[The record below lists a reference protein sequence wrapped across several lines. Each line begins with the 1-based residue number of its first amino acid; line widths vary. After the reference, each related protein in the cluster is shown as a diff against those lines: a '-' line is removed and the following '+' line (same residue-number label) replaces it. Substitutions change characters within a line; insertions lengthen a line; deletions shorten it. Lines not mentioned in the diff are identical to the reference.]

1 MKTIKNVN
9 VRLTDDPLENIKIMA
24 TLLDKRE
31 QENVFCYVMGLYN
44 GVSKQEVNEE
54 KAGQGGRVKNEIY
67 DLAR

>member
-54 KAGQGGRVKNEIY
+54 KAG
-67 DLAR
+67 